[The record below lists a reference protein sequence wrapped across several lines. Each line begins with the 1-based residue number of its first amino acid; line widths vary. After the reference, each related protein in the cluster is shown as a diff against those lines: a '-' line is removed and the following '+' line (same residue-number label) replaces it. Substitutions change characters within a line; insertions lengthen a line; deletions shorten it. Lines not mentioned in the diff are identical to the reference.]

1 MTISNLDYKIAHS
14 YTKCA
19 SDNEIKKAIDPLFPK
34 FDRLLAFYIKFNLL
48 FFFLMLAEI
57 AGLFLSFRF
66 LADSALLAFSFGLL
80 FLTIFSYFILRFY
93 FQTQKPVEFEKLKNS
108 YERSCKLM
116 FGYEETNIEK
126 HVTLANAYCKL
137 ANSLH
142 KKEAAAFKLPKILT
156 KTFPFLALQA
166 EKFSAW
172 CLFEDV
178 HKMKELLLIGA
189 VEEHIKVVKCEP
201 ASQVAHAALA
211 NAYVMLSGLY
221 AAPDKLEPLEAKG
234 KFKSFSS
241 AISSSMEQKFRLTAE
256 RAIEEF
262 KIILDYAPDD
272 PWIHKQLAYS
282 YHDLQMPIEEIKEYE
297 AVLKINPD
305 DRDTLYKLGVLY
317 FQQGFNAKGLRLYEK
332 LKQFNQKKADQLIKF
347 YAAYSPF

>member
-1 MTISNLDYKIAHS
+1 MNISNLDYKIAHS

-34 FDRLLAFYIKFNLL
+34 FDKLLSFYIKFNLFFLILAIIEVVGL
-48 FFFLMLAEI
+48 FF
-57 AGLFLSFRF
+57 SFRF
-66 LADSALLAFSFGLL
+66 LADSALLAFSFGFL
-80 FLTIFSYFILRFY
+80 FLTFFSYFILRFY
-93 FQTQKPVEFEKLKNS
+93 LHTQKPIEFEKLKNS

-116 FGYEETNIEK
+116 FGYEEGNLEK

-142 KKEAAAFKLPKILT
+142 KKEARAFKLPKFLI
-156 KTFPFLALQA
+156 KFFPLLCLNI
-166 EKFSAW
+166 EKCSAW

-178 HKMKELLLIGA
+178 HKMKELFLTGA
-189 VEEHIKVVKCEP
+189 VNEHIKVVKCEP
-201 ASQVAHAALA
+201 TSQAAHAALA

-221 AAPDKLEPLEAKG
+221 ASKNNPQG
-234 KFKSFSS
+234 KIESFSNK
-241 AISSSMEQKFRLTAE
+241 MEQKFRLTAE

-305 DRDTLYKLGVLY
+305 DKDTIYKLGVLY
-317 FQQGFNAKGLRLYEK
+317 FQQGFNAKGLRLYEE

-347 YAAYSPF
+347 YAVYTPF